1 MLKTIPASAEGG
13 LSFSTCIL
21 ILLEFLFCGIVIIV
35 LYRTSWTLLGYVETN
50 TNDGIL
56 FSVMRYTA
64 NHCWPGLV
72 CAVPGLLSIVM
83 FLFAFK
89 NRVSRFGLR
98 SLVTWVLVL
107 GGKIVGTC
115 MTLMVYLYTVT
126 DLHQSFVKLAPSVT
140 TSILLTLVLKVLS
153 HPCFNISTYN
163 FLSTGIIF
171 GAFLGFMRT
180 FETESAFAIR
190 HIGDVGSAFARG
202 VVSTLF
208 WISLAGIS
216 ASCIFRAKV
225 GRSKAYHL
233 NAILLPSC
241 LALFFGYVSG
251 VAEWDTSGFA
261 SSALCWFIGHA
272 LLTLVAVLCA
282 VLLSRPLLATTHT
295 QGDDPHILCAKS
307 LFVPGSPPSDLVVV

>member
-1 MLKTIPASAEGG
+1 M
-13 LSFSTCIL
+13 
-21 ILLEFLFCGIVIIV
+21 
-35 LYRTSWTLLGYVETN
+35 YRTSWTLLGFVETN

-56 FSVMRYTA
+56 LSVMRYTA

-72 CAVPGLLSIVM
+72 CAIPGLISIVTL
-83 FLFAFK
+83 LFALK

-98 SLVTWVLVL
+98 SPVTWVLVL
-107 GGKIVGTC
+107 GGKLVGTC

-126 DLHQSFVKLAPSVT
+126 DLQPSFVQLVPPVT

-153 HPCFNISTYN
+153 NPCFNISTYN
-163 FLSTGIIF
+163 FLSTGLIF

-180 FETESAFAIR
+180 FETESAFG
-190 HIGDVGSAFARG
+190 IGPIGGLGSVFARS

-216 ASCIFRAKV
+216 ASCILRAKV
-225 GRSKAYHL
+225 GRSKANHL

-241 LALFFGYVSG
+241 LVLFFGYVSG
-251 VAEWDTSGFA
+251 LAEWETSAFA

-272 LLTLVAVLCA
+272 LLTVVAALCA
-282 VLLSRPLLATTHT
+282 VLLSRPLLATHT
-295 QGDDPHILCAKS
+295 QGDDPHIVFAKS
-307 LFVPGSPPSDLVVV
+307 LMVPGSPPSDLVVV